1 MPASVPGRLP
11 RRQRRPQPVSSGI
24 RLGRLQPD
32 AVVNLAYLIGCY
44 KLVSP
49 LLP

>member
-1 MPASVPGRLP
+1 VCPAGCLAASVDRSLS
-11 RRQRRPQPVSSGI
+11 RRGYAW
-24 RLGRLQPD
+24 GRLQPD

>member
-1 MPASVPGRLP
+1 VCPAGCLTASVDRSLSRLP
-11 RRQRRPQPVSSGI
+11 APARV
-24 RLGRLQPD
+24 
-32 AVVNLAYLIGCY
+32 VVNLAYLIGCY